1 MTVTR
6 TLRLARTED
15 DVDFLVDTIA
25 SVSHG
30 PLNAEALAGWRAA
43 TREQVAG
50 DVANSDTFVLEHRG
64 TPVGRVRVIR
74 TPDRIE
80 LAGLQIRPEHQG
92 RGIGTGV
99 VLDLQAE
106 ATAAG
111 LPFELRVEHTNAR
124 ARVLYERLG
133 LTWVADEEREALLR
147 RAARPLVSGPD
158 AEFRDPVLA
167 ALYDTLYGWGRDDQ
181 AFADFIGQDPGCRVL
196 DLGCGTGRITV
207 ALAQRGHAVTGI
219 DPAAASLERLRARPG
234 AEAVTVLEG
243 YADRA
248 PSDSFE
254 AALMSAHV
262 AQFIV
267 DDVQW
272 AQALGHLHRALVPG
286 GRLMFESRDPSAQI
300 WKTWAD
306 APPEWTQVSVAGA
319 KVTIREWLQIR
330 SVERLACDDA
340 GGGAVVDF
348 RWLNAI
354 GEERELWSESRM
366 RWRTEPELRE
376 SLQAAGFVVDSI
388 QGGWDGSPPPHP
400 DGEFIVRAHRD

>member
-1 MTVTR
+1 MDSPLVTR
-6 TLRLARTED
+6 TLRPARTD
-15 DVDFLVDTIA
+15 QDIDFLVDTIA
-25 SVSHG
+25 STSSAPTG
-30 PLNAEALAGWRAA
+30 AQQIAGWREA
-43 TREQVAG
+43 TRRQVAG
-50 DVANSDTFVLEHRG
+50 DVADSDTYVLEHRG
-64 TPVGRVRVIR
+64 SPVGRVRVVR
-74 TPDRIE
+74 TPERIE

-111 LPFELRVEHTNAR
+111 VPFELRVEHSNVRAR
-124 ARVLYERLG
+124 ALYERLG
-133 LTWVADEEREALLR
+133 LTWVADEEREAVLR
-147 RAARPLVSGPD
+147 RPVRPLVSGPD

-167 ALYDTLYGWGRDDQ
+167 ALYDTVYGWGRDDQ

-207 ALAQRGHAVTGI
+207 ALAQRGHQVTGI

-243 YADRA
+243 YADQA
-248 PSDSFE
+248 PSASFE

-262 AQFIV
+262 AQFIAS
-267 DDVQW
+267 DSAW
-272 AQALGHLHRALVPG
+272 SQALQHLHRALVPG
-286 GRLMFESRDPSAQI
+286 GRLMFESRDPAARVWQE
-300 WKTWAD
+300 WAD
-306 APPEWTQVSVAGA
+306 ATPDWTEVSVAGA
-319 KVTIREWLQIR
+319 PVTIREWLQIR
-330 SVERLACDDA
+330 RVEELT

-366 RWRTEPELRE
+366 RWRTEQELRA
-376 SLQAAGFVVDSI
+376 SLSEAGFVVDSI
-388 QGGWDGSPPPHP
+388 DGGWDGSPPPHP